1 MPTDH
6 RLPYASSYTADP
18 TAIHNTTEN
27 KPESRISGLRLVL
40 FSFNKTLLYND
51 NALEGKRNITMLTKI
66 KSIYLVCAIL
76 YNFI

>member
-1 MPTDH
+1 MVIGICVH
-6 RLPYASSYTADP
+6 ILKGLK
-18 TAIHNTTEN
+18 EN
-27 KPESRISGLRLVL
+27 QNVAVS
-40 FSFNKTLLYND
+40 FSFEKTLLYND